1 MSGQPMSLPIDH
13 DEPHGG
19 NLASRLNW
27 LRAGVL
33 GANDGI
39 VSVAAIVVGVAGA
52 TTSRRTI
59 LTAGLAGLFAG
70 AMSMAA
76 GEYVSVSSQRDTE
89 QAMLEVERRELAETP
104 EAELEELAELY
115 ARKGLS
121 AQLAHDVA
129 RELTAHD
136 ALAAHA
142 DAELGIDPDQLSDPL
157 QAALASFIAFTVGAV
172 LPLLAIGLPPQG
184 WRIPVT
190 FAAVVAALA
199 LTGVLSARLGAAPLW
214 RAIRRN
220 VVGGVLAMVVTYLVG
235 RLAGGFGA

>member
-1 MSGQPMSLPIDH
+1 MSGQSMSLPIDH
-13 DEPHGG
+13 DEPHGD

-52 TTSRRTI
+52 TSSLRTI

-70 AMSMAA
+70 AMSMAT

-104 EAELEELAELY
+104 EAELEELTEIY

-121 AQLAHDVA
+121 DRLARDVA

-142 DAELGIDPDQLSDPL
+142 DAELGIDPDQLSNPW
-157 QAALASFIAFTVGAV
+157 QAALASFVAFTVGAV
-172 LPLLAIGLPPQG
+172 LPLLAIGLPPHG

-190 FAAVVAALA
+190 FAAVVAALV

-214 RAIRRN
+214 PAIRRN

-235 RLAGGFGA
+235 RATGSLGA

>member
-1 MSGQPMSLPIDH
+1 MSLPIDH

-52 TTSRRTI
+52 TSDLRTI
-59 LTAGLAGLFAG
+59 ITAGLAGLFAG

-89 QAMLEVERRELAETP
+89 QALLEVERRELAEMP
-104 EAELEELAELY
+104 EAELEELTEIY

-121 AQLAHDVA
+121 PQLARDVA
-129 RELTAHD
+129 RELTEHD

-142 DAELGIDPDQLSDPL
+142 DAELGINPEQLSNPM
-157 QAALASFIAFTVGAV
+157 QAALASFVAFTVGAV
-172 LPLLAIGLPPQG
+172 LPLLAIGLPPHG

-190 FAAVVAALA
+190 FASVVAALA
-199 LTGVLSARLGAAPLW
+199 LTGVTSARLGSAPVW
-214 RAIRRN
+214 PAIRRN

-235 RLAGGFGA
+235 RVAGSFGA